1 MDMIRDGQ
9 ITRNDI
15 KDLGD
20 IIAGKIPGRQS
31 EDEIII
37 MSVGGM
43 PVEDLAWG
51 ITLYRRALE
60 KNIGVKLNL
69 WDAPFLA

>member
-1 MDMIRDGQ
+1 
-9 ITRNDI
+9 
-15 KDLGD
+15 
-20 IIAGKIPGRQS
+20 
-31 EDEIII
+31 
-37 MSVGGM
+37 M

-51 ITLYRRALE
+51 ITLYRRALA